1 MYGFEE
7 MIDMGIKGS
16 EWTSPDHR
24 AVAVNTCICNPMV
37 KTMDDLASNVAII
50 NAIPSEK
57 IRTITGYELIEAGC
71 YI

>member
-16 EWTSPDHR
+16 EWTTPDHR
-24 AVAVNTCICNPMV
+24 IVAVNACICNPMV
-37 KTMDDLASNVAII
+37 KCMDDLISNIKII
-50 NAIPSEK
+50 NAVPTENIK
-57 IRTITGYELIEAGC
+57 TITGAQLIEAGC